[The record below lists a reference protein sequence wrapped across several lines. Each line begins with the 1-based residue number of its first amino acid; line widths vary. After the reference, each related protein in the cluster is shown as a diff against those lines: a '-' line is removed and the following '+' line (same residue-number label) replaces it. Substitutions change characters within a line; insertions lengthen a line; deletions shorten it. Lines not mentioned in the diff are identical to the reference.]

1 MRKSAKILEVDDI
14 HASHHRKEI
23 LHGVSLN
30 VSAGETVGLIG
41 PNGAGKS
48 TLLKTIVGLLKMTGG
63 SVSGKVQVGGRDVTS
78 LLPSEKAKMGVR
90 YLLQGGE
97 VFPNLSVEENLAL
110 SSRGNGGEFAD
121 QRKIISS
128 LFPMLDGIGGK
139 KAGLLSGGERQ
150 MLAISMVLIVRPRLL
165 LLDEPSASLAP
176 ALAEIIFSAISRI
189 KDELGSAV
197 LLVEQNIDE
206 CLALSDR
213 VYLMS
218 GGRLVDEDT
227 PTDLLNS
234 GKVEKLFFS

>member
-1 MRKSAKILEVDDI
+1 MRKSVKILEVDNI
-14 HASHHRKEI
+14 HASYYRKEI

-30 VSAGETVGLIG
+30 VSGGETVGLIG

-48 TLLKTIVGLLKMTGG
+48 TLLKAIAGLLKMMGGTVSGQVQLGG
-63 SVSGKVQVGGRDVTS
+63 SDVTS
-78 LLPSEKAKMGVR
+78 LMPSQKAKLGVR

-97 VFPNLSVEENLAL
+97 VFSNLSVEENLAL
-110 SSRGNGGEFAD
+110 GSRGNGGDFVD
-121 QRKIISS
+121 QRRFISA

-150 MLAISMVLIVRPRLL
+150 MLAISMVLMVRPRLL
-165 LLDEPSASLAP
+165 LLDEPTASLAP
-176 ALAEIIFSAISRI
+176 AMADIIVSAISRI

-197 LLVEQNIDE
+197 LLVEQNIDK

-218 GGRLVDEDT
+218 GGRLVDEDA
-227 PTDLLNS
+227 PTNLLNS
-234 GKVEKLFFS
+234 GKLEKLFFS